1 MVLQHLR
8 GGRRLVRAVGVEGS
22 ESVWTHRAL
31 SLHATDMKYP
41 NMKPIRGIS
50 AATRRTSGMTII
62 HSTSPTAMAD
72 RTDTTMLEMIRMLR
86 PAWGQ
91 GSKGLR

>member
-1 MVLQHLR
+1 MA
-8 GGRRLVRAVGVEGS
+8 GGPPPRLKG
-22 ESVWTHRAL
+22 THCAL

-50 AATRRTSGMTII
+50 AATSRTSGMMII
-62 HSTSPTAMAD
+62 HRTPLTATAD

-86 PAWGQ
+86 PACGQ
-91 GSKGLR
+91 VRKLPSVAD